1 MVNSEEYTVR
11 QMKIKQKNID
21 KMNKI
26 KKISGRQ
33 LQWIVNYALEYTFE
47 HDWDHLVD

>member
-1 MVNSEEYTVR
+1 MSNDEEYTTR

-21 KMNKI
+21 KMQEV
-26 KKISGRQ
+26 KKLSGRQ

-47 HDWDHLVD
+47 HDWEHLVD

>member
-1 MVNSEEYTVR
+1 MVEPEEYTVR

-21 KMNKI
+21 KMNEI

-47 HDWDHLVD
+47 HDWDHLTD